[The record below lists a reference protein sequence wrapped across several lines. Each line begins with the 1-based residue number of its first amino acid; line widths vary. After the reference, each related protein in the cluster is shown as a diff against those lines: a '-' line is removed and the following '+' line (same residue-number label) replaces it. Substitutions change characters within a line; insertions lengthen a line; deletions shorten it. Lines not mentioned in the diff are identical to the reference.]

1 LRAKLH
7 REQAQIELRACLE
20 TLTRY
25 RSFVRRVFQLVVP
38 LFLLLAA
45 TAAPAASGRVMKV
58 LPHFLDLQ
66 GRHSVSPSL
75 YDRDAYQAELR
86 AHPEK
91 RSGIRFDILWRGRG
105 LPKQKAKLRVEL
117 RGSAQGDLPS
127 EKTIESE
134 VTLTGIS
141 KWAAVRLEGE
151 EYKKLGEV
159 TSWRVTLWDGDQ
171 LLGEQK
177 SFLW

>member
-1 LRAKLH
+1 MQTELH
-7 REQAQIELRACLE
+7 ACLE
-20 TLTRY
+20 PVTSY
-25 RSFVRRVFQLVVP
+25 CSVVRRVLQIVVP
-38 LFLLLAA
+38 LFLLLTTVAS
-45 TAAPAASGRVMKV
+45 PAASGRVVKV
-58 LPHFLDLQ
+58 LPHFLDLE

-105 LPKQKAKLRVEL
+105 QPKQKARLRVEM
-117 RGSAQGDLPS
+117 RGSAKGNLPT
-127 EKTIESE
+127 EKTLETE

-141 KWAAVRLEGE
+141 KWVALKLDGE
-151 EYKKLGEV
+151 EYKKFGEV
-159 TSWRVTLWDGDQ
+159 TAWRVTLWDGDQ

-177 SFLW
+177 SFLWQTD